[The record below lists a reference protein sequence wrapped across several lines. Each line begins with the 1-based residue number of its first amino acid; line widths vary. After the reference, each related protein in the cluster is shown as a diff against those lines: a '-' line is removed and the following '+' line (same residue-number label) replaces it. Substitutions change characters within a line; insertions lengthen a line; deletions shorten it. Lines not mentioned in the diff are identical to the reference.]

1 MLEEFFIQGD
11 KEKELC
17 IPVQM
22 LDDRDKVNRAFSQIG
37 FIGRRLVA
45 DGNGLLDKE
54 EFEDLLAEDYVFEVM
69 EELGVHFPKQD
80 LQEIFDKLDVDESG
94 ELTIEEFVEGVRRM
108 QSELSSKRVVSLD
121 YSIKWAQA

>member
-1 MLEEFFIQGD
+1 MLN
-11 KEKELC
+11 
-17 IPVQM
+17 
-22 LDDRDKVNRAFSQIG
+22 DRDKVNRAFSQIG

-54 EFEDLLAEDYVFEVM
+54 EFEDLIAEDYVFEVM
-69 EELGVHFPKQD
+69 EVLGVHFPKQD
-80 LQEIFDKLDVDESG
+80 LQKIFDKLDVDESG